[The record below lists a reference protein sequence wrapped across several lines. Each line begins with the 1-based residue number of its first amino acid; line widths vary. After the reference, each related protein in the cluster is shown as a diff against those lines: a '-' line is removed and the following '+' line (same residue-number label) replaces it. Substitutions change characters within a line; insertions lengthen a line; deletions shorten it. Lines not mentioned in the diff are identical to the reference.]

1 MSGSIPPNLI
11 LSLVFGAGQ
20 IVVGGGL
27 AWYGLSPAR
36 WRQWRPV
43 LAGAAGV
50 WFFISG
56 VCELIVSGM
65 EVSRQLRS
73 GPSAAVFAQAR
84 GLADDALFTATGA
97 LAVGLVAYLIARALW
112 VRRPHGQVESE
123 RGR

>member
-11 LSLVFGAGQ
+11 LSLIFGVGQ

-27 AWYGLSPAR
+27 AWYGLAPRR
-36 WRQWRPV
+36 WGQWRSV

-50 WFFISG
+50 WFFVSG

-65 EVSRQLRS
+65 EVSRLLGG
-73 GPSAAVFAQAR
+73 GPSAEVFAQTR
-84 GLADDALFTATGA
+84 GLADSALFAATGA
-97 LAVGLVAYLIARALW
+97 LAVGLLLYVTVMAVM
-112 VRRPHGQVESE
+112 VRRKSGNMESE

>member
-27 AWYGLSPAR
+27 AWYGLAPAR
-36 WRQWRPV
+36 WRQWRAV

-50 WFFISG
+50 WFFVSG

-65 EVSRQLRS
+65 ELSRQLGG
-73 GPSAAVFAQAR
+73 GPSAAVFMRMR
-84 GLADDALFTATGA
+84 GLADGALFAATGA
-97 LAVGLVAYLIARALW
+97 LAVGLVAYLIARAFW
-112 VRRPHGQVESE
+112 ARRAPNRVESE